1 MPGTPRAASAAPSP
15 SRASGLRHWLGAF
28 VPAVQSIDARER
40 VRVAFGAGLG
50 VLVTALL
57 CQWLAPHVATGPAWP
72 WLVAPLGA
80 SAVLVFGVPASPL
93 AQPWAVLGGNV
104 LSALV
109 GIACARW
116 IEAPAVAAAVGVGA
130 AIALMLA
137 LRCLHPPGGASALL
151 TVLAGVTDPSFALFP
166 VGVNSL
172 LLVAAGIAYN
182 RATGR
187 DYPHRQRA
195 AHAAPAAAD
204 ADALDDDL
212 DAVVARWNQVL
223 DIGHDDLKALLEDTR
238 LQTYQRRLADLRC
251 ADIMSRDPVTVR
263 RETLLHEAWELFREH
278 RIKALPV
285 VDHAGAVIGIVTPA
299 DFLKTAKVDSDDAFD
314 ARLRKLREW
323 TRRDPAWKPERVA
336 EVMTRKVRVTRVD
349 RHLADLIPLF
359 GSSGHHH
366 IPVLDTDGKLAG
378 IITQSD
384 VVAALSRTS
393 GGLAPSPSPSRS
405 GRGLGA

>member
-1 MPGTPRAASAAPSP
+1 MSTPTAAELAPDASA
-15 SRASGLRHWLGAF
+15 LRRWLGAF
-28 VPAVQSIDARER
+28 VPAPLAIDGRER
-40 VRVAFGAGLG
+40 LRVVLGAALG
-50 VLVTALL
+50 IFVTALL
-57 CQWLAPHVATGPAWP
+57 CRWLAPAGTPAWP

-93 AQPWAVLGGNV
+93 AQPWAVVGGNT

-116 IEAPAVAAAVGVGA
+116 IDAPALAAALGVGL

-151 TVLAGVTDPSFALFP
+151 TVLSGITDPSFALFP
-166 VGVNSL
+166 VFANSL
-172 LLVAAGIAYN
+172 LLAGAGIAYN

-195 AHAAPAAAD
+195 AAPPPQAAGIDPLD
-204 ADALDDDL
+204 ADL
-212 DAVVARWNQVL
+212 DAVIARRNELL
-223 DIGHDDLKALLEDTR
+223 DISHDDLKALLEDTR

-263 RETLLHEAWELFREH
+263 RETPLHEAWELFRSH

-285 VDHAGAVIGIVTPA
+285 VDHSGRIIGIVTPA
-299 DFLKTAKVDSDDAFD
+299 DFMRSAEVEGSDGFE
-314 ARLRKLREW
+314 ARLRKLRDW
-323 TRRDPAWKPERVA
+323 TRRDAALKPERVG
-336 EVMTRKVRVTRVD
+336 EVMTRSVRVVSSE
-349 RHLADLIPLF
+349 RHLAELVPLF

-366 IPVLDTDGKLAG
+366 VPVVGADGRLVG

-384 VVAALSRTS
+384 VVAALAQPQARRERVEPI
-393 GGLAPSPSPSRS
+393 AASPEIPR
-405 GRGLGA
+405 

>member
-1 MPGTPRAASAAPSP
+1 MASSERAATVPVATDGG
-15 SRASGLRHWLGAF
+15 GLRRWLGSF
-28 VPAVQSIDARER
+28 VPAAQAIDARER
-40 VRVAFGAGLG
+40 LRIAVGAGLG

-57 CQWLAPHVATGPAWP
+57 CQWLAPAGNPAWP

-80 SAVLVFGVPASPL
+80 SAVLVFGVPSSPL
-93 AQPWAVLGGNV
+93 AQPWAVLGGNG

-109 GIACARW
+109 GIACVRW
-116 IEAPAVAAAVGVGA
+116 IEPPAVAAAVGVGA

-151 TVLAGVTDPSFALFP
+151 TVLAGVSDPSFALFP
-166 VGVNSL
+166 VAVNSL

-195 AHAAPAAAD
+195 AAPAPKAAGEDPLD
-204 ADALDDDL
+204 ADI

-238 LQTYQRRLADLRC
+238 LQTYQRKLADLRC
-251 ADIMSRDPVTVR
+251 ADIMSRDPVVVR
-263 RETLLHEAWELFREH
+263 RETPLHEAWELFRKH

-285 VDHAGAVIGIVTPA
+285 VDHSRHIIGIVTPA
-299 DFLKTAKVDSDDAFD
+299 DFMRTAEIQGGDGFE
-314 ARLRKLREW
+314 ARLRKLRDW
-323 TRRDPAWKPERVA
+323 TRRDAARKPERVG
-336 EVMTRKVRVTRVD
+336 EIMTRSVRVTRVD
-349 RHLADLIPLF
+349 RHLADLVPLF

-366 IPVLDTDGKLAG
+366 IPVLAEDDTLAG

-384 VVAALSRTS
+384 LVAALARPQPRTDRA
-393 GGLAPSPSPSRS
+393 APTLTP
-405 GRGLGA
+405 